1 MPTTEKN
8 TTNMVNARG
17 DKLLVGGGGA
27 ADLINILG
35 DRAAAAGDTIFDLKT
50 KVFDFGNPESKKNLL
65 EVAVVYKY
73 GHADLDVNISA
84 DHATPAEALHN
95 GVASGLTNTGAGPNL
110 TEINTSA
117 QAAFQGEK
125 TFQVQ
130 IEGDAHQD
138 FELHS
143 ITLTYRDLGV
153 H

>member
-1 MPTTEKN
+1 M
-8 TTNMVNARG
+8 
-17 DKLLVGGGGA
+17 DKISNLK
-27 ADLINILG
+27 DLEYYSDML
-35 DRAAAAGDTIFDLKT
+35 
-50 KVFDFGNPESKKNLL
+50 
-65 EVAVVYKY
+65 
-73 GHADLDVNISA
+73 
-84 DHATPAEALHN
+84 
-95 GVASGLTNTGAGPNL
+95 VASGLTNTGAGPNL

-117 QAAFQGEK
+117 QAAFQGKK